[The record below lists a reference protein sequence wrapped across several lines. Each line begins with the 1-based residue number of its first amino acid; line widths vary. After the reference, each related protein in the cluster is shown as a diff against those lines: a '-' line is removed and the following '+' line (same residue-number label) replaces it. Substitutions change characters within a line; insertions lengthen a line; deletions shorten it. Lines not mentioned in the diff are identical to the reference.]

1 MNVTVQKY
9 GGSSVENKEK
19 LEMVCNKIINEK
31 DNNNDLVVI
40 VSAQGKTTNNLIA
53 TANDYANNT
62 EISSKDLDFLL
73 STGEMQTAALLSIM
87 LKAKGYNAVCLN
99 GSQAGVITDSN
110 FGNAKILDVI
120 PDNIVS
126 NLRNGNIVIITG
138 FQGTDI
144 LGNITTLGRG
154 GSDLSAVAIA
164 CALDSKKCEIFSDID
179 GIYSA
184 DPKII
189 NDAKLIDNIS
199 YDEMLEAASAG
210 AKVLHNRS
218 VNMAKK
224 YNLEITSKCTFS
236 NSRGSTVSDSV
247 NEDTQVHFI
256 TKKDDISKIC
266 IVGPMMLSNK
276 DAISKIYKVADEEN
290 IQIYMI
296 SFSELSINVIVDLN
310 KAELF
315 MKKLH
320 QSLIEKDAS

>member
-1 MNVTVQKY
+1 MNIIVQKY

-19 LEMVCNKIINEK
+19 LELVCNKIISEK
-31 DNNNDLVVI
+31 EKNNDLVVI
-40 VSAQGKTTNNLIA
+40 VSAQGKTTNNLIS
-53 TANDYANNT
+53 TANEYANNT
-62 EISSKDLDFLL
+62 QICNKDLDFLL

-87 LKAKGYNAVCLN
+87 LKSKGYNAVCLN

-120 PDNIVS
+120 PDNIIS
-126 NLRNGNIVIITG
+126 NLKEGNIVIITG

-189 NDAKLIDNIS
+189 NNTKLIDTIS

-224 YNLEITSKCTFS
+224 YDLEITSKCTFS
-236 NSRGSTVSDSV
+236 NSRGSIVSDSV

-320 QSLIEKDAS
+320 ENLIEKDAS

>member
-1 MNVTVQKY
+1 MNIIVQKY

-19 LEMVCNKIINEK
+19 LELVCNKIISKKEK
-31 DNNNDLVVI
+31 NNDLVVI
-40 VSAQGKTTNNLIA
+40 VSAQGKTTNNLIS
-53 TANDYANNT
+53 TANEYANNT
-62 EISSKDLDFLL
+62 QICNKDLDFLL

-87 LKAKGYNAVCLN
+87 LKSKGYNAVCLN

-120 PDNIVS
+120 PDNIIS
-126 NLRNGNIVIITG
+126 NLKEGNIVIITG

-189 NDAKLIDNIS
+189 NNAKLIDTIS

-224 YNLEITSKCTFS
+224 YDLEITSKCTFS
-236 NSRGSTVSDSV
+236 NSRGSIVSDSV

-320 QSLIEKDAS
+320 ENLIEKDAS

>member
-1 MNVTVQKY
+1 MNIIVQKY

-19 LEMVCNKIINEK
+19 LELVCNKIISEK
-31 DNNNDLVVI
+31 EKNNDLVVI
-40 VSAQGKTTNNLIA
+40 VSAQGKTTNNLIS
-53 TANDYANNT
+53 TANEYANET
-62 EISSKDLDFLL
+62 QISNKDLDFLL

-87 LKAKGYNAVCLN
+87 LKSKGYNAVCLN

-120 PDNIVS
+120 PDNIIS
-126 NLRNGNIVIITG
+126 NLKEGNIVIITG

-189 NDAKLIDNIS
+189 NNAKLIDTIS

-224 YNLEITSKCTFS
+224 YDLEIT
-236 NSRGSTVSDSV
+236 
-247 NEDTQVHFI
+247 
-256 TKKDDISKIC
+256 
-266 IVGPMMLSNK
+266 
-276 DAISKIYKVADEEN
+276 
-290 IQIYMI
+290 
-296 SFSELSINVIVDLN
+296 
-310 KAELF
+310 
-315 MKKLH
+315 
-320 QSLIEKDAS
+320 